1 MLSWQFREDVKMTVT
16 ITNMELKFADNLT
29 PDQLMVEDLIMVEDE
44 IVEVLAIA
52 SDAEGNLYAVA
63 YKDEFG
69 EKNIV
74 QFQHDEFVSLYVYVD
89 SDE

>member
-1 MLSWQFREDVKMTVT
+1 MTVT

-29 PDQLMVEDLIMVEDE
+29 PDHLMVEDLIMVEDE
-44 IVEVLAIA
+44 IVEVLGYA
-52 SDAEGNLYAVA
+52 SDETGSVYAVA

>member
-1 MLSWQFREDVKMTVT
+1 MSVT

-29 PDQLMVEDLIMVEDE
+29 PDQLMIEDLIMVEDE
-44 IVEVLAIA
+44 VVEVIAIA
-52 SDAEGNLYAVA
+52 IDTTGSVYAVA

-89 SDE
+89 SD

>member
-1 MLSWQFREDVKMTVT
+1 MAVT

-44 IVEVLAIA
+44 VVEVLGYA
-52 SDAEGNLYAVA
+52 SDETGSVYAVA

-74 QFQHDEFVSLYVYVD
+74 QFKHDEFVSLYVYVD

>member
-1 MLSWQFREDVKMTVT
+1 MTVT
-16 ITNMELKFADNLT
+16 MNSMELKFADNLT
-29 PDQLMVEDLIMVEDE
+29 PDQLMAEDLIMVEDE
-44 IVEVLAIA
+44 CVEVLAIA
-52 SDAEGNLYAVA
+52 SDETGSVYAVA

-89 SDE
+89 DDE

>member
-1 MLSWQFREDVKMTVT
+1 MSVT

-29 PDQLMVEDLIMVEDE
+29 PDQLMIEDLIMVEDE
-44 IVEVLAIA
+44 IVEVLAIQ
-52 SDAEGNLYAVA
+52 SDSSGNIYLVA
-63 YKDEFG
+63 YKDEYG
-69 EKNIV
+69 EKNVV

>member
-1 MLSWQFREDVKMTVT
+1 MTVT
-16 ITNMELKFADNLT
+16 ITNMELKFADNLK
-29 PDQLMVEDLIMVEDE
+29 PDQLMIEDLIMVEDE
-44 IVEVLAIA
+44 IVEVLGIQ
-52 SDAEGNLYAVA
+52 SDSSGNIYLVA

>member
-1 MLSWQFREDVKMTVT
+1 
-16 ITNMELKFADNLT
+16 MELKFADNLK
-29 PDQLMVEDLIMVEDE
+29 PDQLMIEDLIMIEDE
-44 IVEVLAIA
+44 VVEVIGIA
-52 SDAEGNLYAVA
+52 SDAKGNLYAVA

-89 SDE
+89 RDE

>member
-1 MLSWQFREDVKMTVT
+1 MTVT
-16 ITNMELKFADNLT
+16 ITNMELKFADNLK
-29 PDQLMVEDLIMVEDE
+29 PDQLMIEDLIMVEDE
-44 IVEVLAIA
+44 IVEVLGIQ
-52 SDAEGNLYAVA
+52 SDSSGNIYLVA

-89 SDE
+89 SD

>member
-1 MLSWQFREDVKMTVT
+1 MSDT
-16 ITNMELKFADNLT
+16 INDMELKFADNLT

-44 IVEVLAIA
+44 VVEVIGIV
-52 SDAEGNLYAVA
+52 SDETGSVYAVA

-69 EKNIV
+69 DKDIA
-74 QFQHDEFVSLYVYVD
+74 QFQHDEFVSLYVYID

>member
-1 MLSWQFREDVKMTVT
+1 MTVT
-16 ITNMELKFADNLT
+16 MNDMELKFADNLK
-29 PDQLMVEDLIMVEDE
+29 PDQLMIEDLIMVEDE
-44 IVEVLAIA
+44 CVEVIAIA
-52 SDAEGNLYAVA
+52 SDETGSNYAIF

-69 EKNIV
+69 EKNMV

>member
-1 MLSWQFREDVKMTVT
+1 MSVT
-16 ITNMELKFADNLT
+16 ITNMELKFADNLN

-44 IVEVLAIA
+44 IVEVLGIVSDETGSVYAI
-52 SDAEGNLYAVA
+52 A
-63 YKDEFG
+63 YKDEYG

>member
-1 MLSWQFREDVKMTVT
+1 MSVT

-44 IVEVLAIA
+44 IVEVLGIQ
-52 SDAEGNLYAVA
+52 SDSSGNIYLVA

-69 EKNIV
+69 EKNVV

-89 SDE
+89 QDE

>member
-1 MLSWQFREDVKMTVT
+1 MND
-16 ITNMELKFADNLT
+16 MELKFADNLT
-29 PDQLMVEDLIMVEDE
+29 PDQLMIEDLIMVEDE
-44 IVEVLAIA
+44 VVEVIAIA
-52 SDAEGNLYAVA
+52 IDTTGSVYAVA

-69 EKNIV
+69 EKNIT

>member
-1 MLSWQFREDVKMTVT
+1 
-16 ITNMELKFADNLT
+16 MELKFADNLT
-29 PDQLMVEDLIMVEDE
+29 PDQLMIEDLIMVEDE
-44 IVEVLAIA
+44 VVEVIAIA
-52 SDAEGNLYAVA
+52 IDTTGSVYAVA

>member
-1 MLSWQFREDVKMTVT
+1 MTVT
-16 ITNMELKFADNLT
+16 MNSMELKFADNLT
-29 PDQLMVEDLIMVEDE
+29 PDQLMIEDLIMVEDE
-44 IVEVLAIA
+44 IVEVLGIA
-52 SDAEGNLYAVA
+52 SDSAGNLYAVA

>member
-1 MLSWQFREDVKMTVT
+1 
-16 ITNMELKFADNLT
+16 MELKFADNLT
-29 PDQLMVEDLIMVEDE
+29 LDQLMIEDLIMLEDE
-44 IVEVLAIA
+44 VVEVIAIA
-52 SDAEGNLYAVA
+52 IDTTGSVYAVA

-89 SDE
+89 SD

>member
-1 MLSWQFREDVKMTVT
+1 MTVT

-29 PDQLMVEDLIMVEDE
+29 PDQLMIEDLIMVEDE
-44 IVEVLAIA
+44 VVEVIAIA
-52 SDAEGNLYAVA
+52 IDTTGSVYAVA

>member
-1 MLSWQFREDVKMTVT
+1 MTVT
-16 ITNMELKFADNLT
+16 MNDMELKFADNLT
-29 PDQLMVEDLIMVEDE
+29 PDQLMIEDLIMVEDE
-44 IVEVLAIA
+44 VVEVIGIAIDTTG
-52 SDAEGNLYAVA
+52 SVYAVA

-69 EKNIV
+69 EKNIT